1 MSVLQT
7 IFNPSL
13 INKPLFIEDF
23 VNEDTNYD
31 TAKTLLSYYVKS
43 GDIKRYSQGIYY
55 IPTKTIL
62 GYSTISFESII
73 ERKYISDDN
82 KVFGYYSGMS
92 LLNTIG
98 LSSQVPNIPEITTN
112 NEATRKRKVKI
123 GKRSVIVR
131 RSNIEINNDNY
142 LYLQFFD
149 IFRYGDQKAIEDNK
163 NNVLKFFDD
172 NKLKLN
178 KLMEIEKLLPMKIR
192 KIFRRSKIYDELTF
206 IHNDA
211 YNKHWNE

>member
-1 MSVLQT
+1 MSVIQT

-23 VNEDTNYD
+23 VNEETNYD
-31 TAKTLLSYYVKS
+31 TAKTLLSNYVKS

-55 IPTKTIL
+55 IPRKTIL

-73 ERKYISDDN
+73 ERKYISDDD

-92 LLNTIG
+92 LLNIIG

-123 GKRSVIVR
+123 GKRSLIVR

-206 IHNDA
+206 RQ
-211 YNKHWNE
+211 

>member
-1 MSVLQT
+1 MTVLQT

-23 VNEDTNYD
+23 VNENTNYD
-31 TAKTLLSYYVKS
+31 TAKTLLSNYVKT

-55 IPTKTIL
+55 IPKKTVL

-73 ERKYISDDN
+73 ERKYICDDN

-92 LLNTIG
+92 LLNMVG

-112 NEATRKRKVKI
+112 NEATRKRTVKI
-123 GKRSVIVR
+123 GKRTVIVR
-131 RSNIEINNDNY
+131 RSQIEINNDNY

-149 IFRYGDQKAIEDNK
+149 IFRYADQKAIEENK
-163 NNVLKFFDD
+163 NNIIKFYDD
-172 NKLKLN
+172 NKLNYKKL
-178 KLMEIEKLLPMKIR
+178 IQVEKLLPMKIR
-192 KIFRRSKIYDELTF
+192 KVFRRSKVYDELTF
-206 IHNDA
+206 RQ
-211 YNKHWNE
+211 

>member
-1 MSVLQT
+1 MSVIQT

-23 VNEDTNYD
+23 VNEETNYD
-31 TAKTLLSYYVKS
+31 TAKTLLSNYVKT

-131 RSNIEINNDNY
+131 RSDIEINNDNY

-149 IFRYGDQKAIEDNK
+149 IFRYADQKAIEDNK
-163 NNVLKFFDD
+163 NNVIKYFDD

-178 KLMEIEKLLPMKIR
+178 KLIEIEKLLPMKNR

-206 IHNDA
+206 RQ
-211 YNKHWNE
+211 

>member
-1 MSVLQT
+1 MTVLQT
-7 IFNPSL
+7 IFDPSL

-31 TAKTLLSYYVKS
+31 TAKTLLSNYVKT

-55 IPTKTIL
+55 IPKKTIL

-73 ERKYISDDN
+73 ERKYICDDN

-92 LLNTIG
+92 LLNMVG

-112 NEATRKRKVKI
+112 NEATRKRTVKI
-123 GKRSVIVR
+123 GKRTVIVR
-131 RSNIEINNDNY
+131 RSQIEINNDNY

-149 IFRYGDQKAIEDNK
+149 IFRYADQKAIEENK
-163 NNVLKFFDD
+163 NNIIKFYDD
-172 NKLKLN
+172 NKLNYKKL
-178 KLMEIEKLLPMKIR
+178 IQVEKLLPMKIR
-192 KIFRRSKIYDELTF
+192 KVFRRSKVYDELTF
-206 IHNDA
+206 RQ
-211 YNKHWNE
+211 

>member
-1 MSVLQT
+1 MSVIQT

-23 VNEDTNYD
+23 VNEETNYD
-31 TAKTLLSYYVKS
+31 TAKTLLSNYVKS

-123 GKRSVIVR
+123 GKRSVIIR
-131 RSNIEINNDNY
+131 RSEIEINNDNY

-149 IFRYGDQKAIEDNK
+149 IFRYGDQKAIEENK
-163 NNVLKFFDD
+163 NNVIKFFDD

-206 IHNDA
+206 RQ
-211 YNKHWNE
+211 

>member
-1 MSVLQT
+1 MSVIQT

-163 NNVLKFFDD
+163 NNVIKYFND

-206 IHNDA
+206 RQ
-211 YNKHWNE
+211 

>member
-1 MSVLQT
+1 MSVIQT

-23 VNEDTNYD
+23 VNEETNYD
-31 TAKTLLSYYVKS
+31 TAKTLLSNYVKS

-131 RSNIEINNDNY
+131 RSEIEINNDNY

-163 NNVLKFFDD
+163 NNILKYFDD

-192 KIFRRSKIYDELTF
+192 KIYRRSKIYDELTF
-206 IHNDA
+206 RQ
-211 YNKHWNE
+211 

>member
-23 VNEDTNYD
+23 VNEETNYD
-31 TAKTLLSYYVKS
+31 TAKTLLSNYVKT

-73 ERKYISDDN
+73 ERKYISDNN

-131 RSNIEINNDNY
+131 RSEIEINNDNY

-206 IHNDA
+206 RQ
-211 YNKHWNE
+211 

>member
-1 MSVLQT
+1 MTVIQT

-31 TAKTLLSYYVKS
+31 TAKTLLSNYVKS

-55 IPTKTIL
+55 IPRKTIL

-92 LLNTIG
+92 LLNIIG
-98 LSSQVPNIPEITTN
+98 LSSQVPNVPEITTN

-131 RSNIEINNDNY
+131 RSEIEINNDNY

-163 NNVLKFFDD
+163 NNILKFFDD

-206 IHNDA
+206 RQ
-211 YNKHWNE
+211 

>member
-1 MSVLQT
+1 MTVLQT
-7 IFNPSL
+7 IFNSSL

-31 TAKTLLSYYVKS
+31 TAKTLLSNYVKT

-55 IPTKTIL
+55 IPKKTVL

-73 ERKYISDDN
+73 ERKYISDNN

-123 GKRSVIVR
+123 GKRNVIVR
-131 RSNIEINNDNY
+131 KSAIEINNDNY

-149 IFRYGDQKAIEDNK
+149 IFRYADPNVIEENK
-163 NNVLKFFDD
+163 NNIINFFDN
-172 NKLKLN
+172 NKLDYN
-178 KLMEIEKLLPMKIR
+178 KLIEIEKLLPMKIR
-192 KIFRRSKIYDELTF
+192 RIFRRTKVYDELAF
-206 IHNDA
+206 RQ
-211 YNKHWNE
+211 

>member
-1 MSVLQT
+1 MTVLQT
-7 IFNPSL
+7 IFNSSL

-31 TAKTLLSYYVKS
+31 TAKTLLSNYVKT

-55 IPTKTIL
+55 IPKKTVL

-73 ERKYISDDN
+73 ERKYISDNN

-123 GKRSVIVR
+123 GKRNVIVR
-131 RSNIEINNDNY
+131 KSAIEINNDNY

-149 IFRYGDQKAIEDNK
+149 IFRYADPNVIEENK
-163 NNVLKFFDD
+163 NNIINFFDN
-172 NKLKLN
+172 NKLDYN
-178 KLMEIEKLLPMKIR
+178 KLIEIEKLLPMKIR
-192 KIFRRSKIYDELTF
+192 RIFRRTKVYDELTF
-206 IHNDA
+206 RQ
-211 YNKHWNE
+211 

>member
-1 MSVLQT
+1 MTVLQT

-31 TAKTLLSYYVKS
+31 TAKTLLSNYVKT

-55 IPTKTIL
+55 IPKKTVL
-62 GYSTISFESII
+62 GYSSISFESII
-73 ERKYISDDN
+73 ERKYISDNN

-98 LSSQVPNIPEITTN
+98 LSSQVPNVPEITTN

-131 RSNIEINNDNY
+131 RSAIEINNDNY

-149 IFRYGDQKAIEDNK
+149 IFRYADPNVIEENK
-163 NNVLKFFDD
+163 NNIINFFDN
-172 NKLKLN
+172 NKLDYNNLI
-178 KLMEIEKLLPMKIR
+178 EIEKLLPMKIR
-192 KIFRRSKIYDELTF
+192 KIFRRTKVYDELTF
-206 IHNDA
+206 RQ
-211 YNKHWNE
+211 

>member
-23 VNEDTNYD
+23 VNEETNYD
-31 TAKTLLSYYVKS
+31 TAKTLLSNYVKS

-131 RSNIEINNDNY
+131 RSETEINNDNY

-149 IFRYGDQKAIEDNK
+149 IFRYADQKAIEDNK

-206 IHNDA
+206 RQ
-211 YNKHWNE
+211 

>member
-1 MSVLQT
+1 MSVIQT

-23 VNEDTNYD
+23 VNEETNYD
-31 TAKTLLSYYVKS
+31 TAKTLLSNYVKS

-55 IPTKTIL
+55 IPRKTIL

-131 RSNIEINNDNY
+131 RSEIEINNDNY

-163 NNVLKFFDD
+163 NNVIKFFDD

-206 IHNDA
+206 RQ
-211 YNKHWNE
+211 

>member
-1 MSVLQT
+1 MTVLQT
-7 IFNPSL
+7 IFNSSL

-31 TAKTLLSYYVKS
+31 TAKTLLSNYVKT

-55 IPTKTIL
+55 IPKKTVL

-92 LLNTIG
+92 LLNTVG

-131 RSNIEINNDNY
+131 RSKIEINNDNY

-149 IFRYGDQKAIEDNK
+149 IFRYGDQKAIEYNK
-163 NNVLKFFDD
+163 NNILKFFDD

-178 KLMEIEKLLPMKIR
+178 KLMEIEKQLPMKIR

-206 IHNDA
+206 RQ
-211 YNKHWNE
+211 

>member
-1 MSVLQT
+1 MAVLQT

-31 TAKTLLSYYVKS
+31 TAKTLLSNYVKS

-73 ERKYISDDN
+73 ERKYISDNN

-92 LLNTIG
+92 LLNSIG

-112 NEATRKRKVKI
+112 NEATRKRKVRI

-192 KIFRRSKIYDELTF
+192 KIFRRSKIYYELTF

>member
-23 VNEDTNYD
+23 VNEETNYD
-31 TAKTLLSYYVKS
+31 TAKTLLSNYVKS

-149 IFRYGDQKAIEDNK
+149 IFRYADQKTIEDNK
-163 NNVLKFFDD
+163 NNVIKYYDD

-192 KIFRRSKIYDELTF
+192 KIFRRSKVYDELTF
-206 IHNDA
+206 RQ
-211 YNKHWNE
+211 

>member
-1 MSVLQT
+1 MSVIQT

-23 VNEDTNYD
+23 VNEETNYD
-31 TAKTLLSYYVKS
+31 TAKTLLSNYVKS

-131 RSNIEINNDNY
+131 RSEIEINNDNY

-163 NNVLKFFDD
+163 NNIINFFDN
-172 NKLKLN
+172 NKLDYN
-178 KLMEIEKLLPMKIR
+178 KLIEIEKLLPMKIR

-206 IHNDA
+206 RQ
-211 YNKHWNE
+211 

>member
-1 MSVLQT
+1 MTVLQT
-7 IFNPSL
+7 IFNSSL

-31 TAKTLLSYYVKS
+31 TAKTLLSNYVKT

-55 IPTKTIL
+55 IPKKTVL

-92 LLNTIG
+92 LLNAIG
-98 LSSQVPNIPEITTN
+98 LSSQVPNNPEITTN

-123 GKRSVIVR
+123 GKRNVIVR
-131 RSNIEINNDNY
+131 KSAIEINNDNY

-149 IFRYGDQKAIEDNK
+149 IFRYADPNVIEENK
-163 NNVLKFFDD
+163 NNIINFFDN
-172 NKLKLN
+172 NKLDYN
-178 KLMEIEKLLPMKIR
+178 KLIEIEKLLPMKIR
-192 KIFRRSKIYDELTF
+192 KIFRRTKVYDELTF
-206 IHNDA
+206 RQ
-211 YNKHWNE
+211 

>member
-23 VNEDTNYD
+23 VNEETNYD
-31 TAKTLLSYYVKS
+31 TAKTLLSNYVKS

-92 LLNTIG
+92 LLNIIG

-131 RSNIEINNDNY
+131 RSEIEINNDNY

-163 NNVLKFFDD
+163 NNVIKFFDD

-206 IHNDA
+206 RQ
-211 YNKHWNE
+211 

>member
-1 MSVLQT
+1 MSVIQT

-23 VNEDTNYD
+23 VNEETNYD
-31 TAKTLLSYYVKS
+31 TAKTLLSNYVKS

-55 IPTKTIL
+55 IPKKTIL

-73 ERKYISDDN
+73 ERKYINDDD

-92 LLNTIG
+92 LLNIIG
-98 LSSQVPNIPEITTN
+98 LSSQVPNVPEITTN

-123 GKRSVIVR
+123 GKRSLIVR

-149 IFRYGDQKAIEDNK
+149 IFRYGDKKAIEENK
-163 NNVLKFFDD
+163 NNVLKYFDD
-172 NKLKLN
+172 NKLILN

-206 IHNDA
+206 RQ
-211 YNKHWNE
+211 

>member
-1 MSVLQT
+1 MSVIQT

-23 VNEDTNYD
+23 VNEETNYD
-31 TAKTLLSYYVKS
+31 TAKTLLSNYVKS

-55 IPTKTIL
+55 IPRKTIL

-73 ERKYISDDN
+73 ERKYISDDD

-92 LLNTIG
+92 LLNIIG
-98 LSSQVPNIPEITTN
+98 LSSQIPNVPEITTN

-149 IFRYGDQKAIEDNK
+149 IFRYADQKAIEENK

-206 IHNDA
+206 RQ
-211 YNKHWNE
+211 

>member
-1 MSVLQT
+1 MTVIQT

-31 TAKTLLSYYVKS
+31 TAKTLLSNYVKS

-92 LLNTIG
+92 LLNIIG
-98 LSSQVPNIPEITTN
+98 LSSQVPNVPEITTN

-131 RSNIEINNDNY
+131 RSEIEINNDNY

-163 NNVLKFFDD
+163 NNILKFFDD

-206 IHNDA
+206 RQ
-211 YNKHWNE
+211 